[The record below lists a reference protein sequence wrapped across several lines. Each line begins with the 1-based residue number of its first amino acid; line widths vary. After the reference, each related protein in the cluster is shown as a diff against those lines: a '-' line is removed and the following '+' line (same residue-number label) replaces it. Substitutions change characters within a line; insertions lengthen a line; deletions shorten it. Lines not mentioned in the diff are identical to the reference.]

1 MIMNLEMPAISHQY
15 PHPQVSS
22 TTLPASTWN
31 SPLSLG
37 IRRPNISILICFFFI
52 GIALTLYFLRR
63 LIKPTSSHSR
73 CLPTANV
80 EPKGLRNSET
90 LESTWPPASL
100 VTLAPESKNLPSPTI
115 RRNSPSA
122 FILPP
127 PPRTNKGSKS
137 KTWPATGGLLR
148 RETMEEVNGCR
159 RHVMVFGGQA

>member
-1 MIMNLEMPAISHQY
+1 MNLEMPAISHQY

-22 TTLPASTWN
+22 TTLPTSTWN
-31 SPLSLG
+31 SPSSLG
-37 IRRPNISILICFFFI
+37 ILRPNLPILICFFFI
-52 GIALTLYFLRR
+52 GIPLALYFLRR
-63 LIKPTSSHSR
+63 LINSASSQSR
-73 CLPTANV
+73 CPPTAIV
-80 EPKGLRNSET
+80 EPKGSRNPET

-127 PPRTNKGSKS
+127 PSRTSKASKS
-137 KTWPATGGLLR
+137 KMWPATDGLLR
-148 RETMEEVNGCR
+148 QETMEEVNGCR